1 MAQKKDT
8 LVLLLSLG
16 ITAGIVGTGVWWF
29 FSNPKAPIGGGSV
42 TNSVTNSDLTQRLS
56 YGEKSLI
63 PSMMNPE
70 KQLGI
75 SAFATGNYVEAIQ
88 HFQKS
93 LQINANDPEVLI
105 YLNNAKAGQ
114 KAVTLALSLPI
125 GTDVNASQ
133 ELLRGVAQ
141 AQTEVN
147 AQGGING
154 ASVKIL
160 IANDD
165 EDKAIAEKLGEEFA
179 KNPAI
184 LGVIGHSAS
193 DTTLNVAKNVYQR
206 QGLPM
211 ISPISTSVELSG
223 LGNYIF
229 RTVPSDLFAGT
240 ALANYALKSLKKQKV
255 ALFYDSQSNY
265 SKSLKTVFSTALL
278 GNGGEVVTEIDFSV
292 PNFNVVDA
300 LKQSKS
306 LGAEVA
312 MLAMTTDKSNEALLV
327 IKANQRIM
335 ALLAGDEAY
344 KPEILQIGGS
354 DAAGMVVAIPW
365 HVIAHKD
372 TSFVKGAAQL
382 WKTTNI
388 NWRTAMAYD
397 AAIAFTTAM
406 KQNATREG
414 IQSALANPNFVAQGA
429 SGSIRFLPSGDRNQ
443 PIQLV
448 MVKAGK
454 RSGYNYDF
462 VPIANP

>member
-93 LQINANDPEVLI
+93 LQINANDPEALI
-105 YLNNAKAGQ
+105 YLNNAKIGQ
-114 KAVTLALSLPI
+114 NAVSFVVSVPI
-125 GTDVNASQ
+125 GKDVNTSQ

-147 AQGGING
+147 QKSGING
-154 ASVKIL
+154 VILKIL

-165 EDKAIAEKLGEEFA
+165 DDVAIASQLGEEFV
-179 KNPAI
+179 KKSEI
-184 LGVIGHSAS
+184 LGVIGHFGSN
-193 DTTLNVAKNVYQR
+193 TTLDVAKNVYQPK
-206 QGLPM
+206 GLPM
-211 ISPISTSVELSG
+211 ISATSTSVELSE

-229 RTVPSDLFAGT
+229 RTVPSDVFAGT
-240 ALANYALKSLKKQKV
+240 TLANYMLKTLKKQK
-255 ALFYDSQSNY
+255 AAIIYNSQSSY
-265 SKSLKTVFSTALL
+265 SKSLKTVFTTALL
-278 GNGGEVVTEIDFSV
+278 GIGGEVVTEIDFSA
-292 PNFNVVDA
+292 PDFNAVEAV
-300 LKQSKS
+300 KQAQS
-306 LGAEVA
+306 LGAEVL
-312 MLAMTTDKSNEALLV
+312 MLAMNTATLNQALLV
-327 IKANQRIM
+327 IQSNQGKLG
-335 ALLAGDEAY
+335 LLGGDSAY
-344 KPEILQIGGS
+344 KPEILQVG
-354 DAAGMVVAIPW
+354 DKNAAGMVVAIPW
-365 HVIAHKD
+365 HVLAHQN
-372 TSFVKGAAQL
+372 TPFVKEAAQL

>member
-1 MAQKKDT
+1 MTQKKDT
-8 LVLLLSLG
+8 LALLLALG
-16 ITAGIVGTGVWWF
+16 ITAGIVGIGVRLF
-29 FSNPKAPIGGGSV
+29 FPIPPSPIDA
-42 TNSVTNSDLTQRLS
+42 TNGDLTKRLS
-56 YGEKSLI
+56 YGEKSLV
-63 PSMMNPE
+63 PTVMNPE
-70 KQLGI
+70 KKQGI
-75 SAFATGNYVEAIQ
+75 SAFATGNYVKAIQ

-93 LQINANDPEVLI
+93 LEIYANDPEALI
-105 YLNNAKAGQ
+105 YLNNAKIGQ
-114 KAVTLALSLPI
+114 KAVTLAVSFPI

-154 ASVKIL
+154 ASLKIL

-165 EDKAIAEKLGEEFA
+165 EDKTIAKKLGEEFV
-179 KNPAI
+179 KNPEI

-193 DTTLNVAKNVYQR
+193 DTTLNVAKNVYQP

-211 ISPISTSVELSG
+211 ISPISTSVELSE

-229 RTVPSDLFAGT
+229 RTVPSDSFAGT

-255 ALFYDSQSNY
+255 AIFYDSQSNY

-278 GNGGEVVTEIDFSV
+278 GNGGEVVTEIDFAV
-292 PNFNVVDA
+292 PNFNAVDA

-306 LGAEVA
+306 LGAEVL
-312 MLAMTTDKSNEALLV
+312 MLAMNTDKSNEALLV

-344 KPEILQIGGS
+344 KPEILQIGGD
-354 DAAGMVVAIPW
+354 DAAGMVIAIPW
-365 HVIAHKD
+365 HVLAHKD
-372 TSFVKGAAQL
+372 NPFVKEAARL

-397 AAIAFTTAM
+397 AAIAFATAM
-406 KQNATREG
+406 KQNTTRES

-429 SGSIRFLPSGDRNQ
+429 SAPIRFLPSGDRNQ

-448 MVKAGK
+448 MVKPGK
-454 RSGYNYDF
+454 RSGYQYDF
-462 VPIANP
+462 IPIANP

>member
-29 FSNPKAPIGGGSV
+29 SSNQKTPIGGGSV

-93 LQINANDPEVLI
+93 LQINANDPEALI

-365 HVIAHKD
+365 HVLAHKD

>member
-29 FSNPKAPIGGGSV
+29 SSNQKTPIGGGSV

-93 LQINANDPEVLI
+93 LQINANDPEALI

-365 HVIAHKD
+365 HVLAHKD

-406 KQNATREG
+406 KQNATRAG

>member
-1 MAQKKDT
+1 MTQKKDT

-93 LQINANDPEVLI
+93 LQINANDPEALI

-365 HVIAHKD
+365 HVLAHKD

>member
-1 MAQKKDT
+1 MTQKKDT

-29 FSNPKAPIGGGSV
+29 SSNQKTPIGGGSV

-56 YGEKSLI
+56 YREKSLI

-93 LQINANDPEVLI
+93 LQINANDPEALI

-365 HVIAHKD
+365 HVLAHKD

-462 VPIANP
+462 VPITNP

>member
-1 MAQKKDT
+1 MTQKKDT

-16 ITAGIVGTGVWWF
+16 ITAGIVGTGFWWF

-93 LQINANDPEVLI
+93 LQINANDPEALI

-179 KNPAI
+179 KNQAI

-365 HVIAHKD
+365 HVLAHKD

-414 IQSALANPNFVAQGA
+414 IQSALANPNFVAKGE

>member
-1 MAQKKDT
+1 MTQKKDT

-93 LQINANDPEVLI
+93 LQINANDPEALI

-211 ISPISTSVELSG
+211 ISPL
-223 LGNYIF
+223 
-229 RTVPSDLFAGT
+229 VPL
-240 ALANYALKSLKKQKV
+240 
-255 ALFYDSQSNY
+255 
-265 SKSLKTVFSTALL
+265 
-278 GNGGEVVTEIDFSV
+278 
-292 PNFNVVDA
+292 
-300 LKQSKS
+300 
-306 LGAEVA
+306 
-312 MLAMTTDKSNEALLV
+312 
-327 IKANQRIM
+327 
-335 ALLAGDEAY
+335 
-344 KPEILQIGGS
+344 
-354 DAAGMVVAIPW
+354 
-365 HVIAHKD
+365 
-372 TSFVKGAAQL
+372 
-382 WKTTNI
+382 
-388 NWRTAMAYD
+388 
-397 AAIAFTTAM
+397 
-406 KQNATREG
+406 
-414 IQSALANPNFVAQGA
+414 
-429 SGSIRFLPSGDRNQ
+429 
-443 PIQLV
+443 
-448 MVKAGK
+448 
-454 RSGYNYDF
+454 
-462 VPIANP
+462 

>member
-29 FSNPKAPIGGGSV
+29 SSNQKTPIGGGSV

-93 LQINANDPEVLI
+93 LQINANDPEALI

-365 HVIAHKD
+365 HVLAHKD

-462 VPIANP
+462 VPITNP

>member
-1 MAQKKDT
+1 MTQKKDT

-29 FSNPKAPIGGGSV
+29 SSNQKTPIGGGSV

-93 LQINANDPEVLI
+93 LQINANDPEALI

-365 HVIAHKD
+365 HVLAHKD

>member
-93 LQINANDPEVLI
+93 LQINANDPEALI

-365 HVIAHKD
+365 HVLAHKD

-406 KQNATREG
+406 KQNATRAG